1 MRLKDI
7 TTEDLNTLV
16 GLLNQEQKDSLV
28 GQLYADDSYFNPIQD
43 ANDNWIISTEEMINC
58 TNEKFMWVKDLELIT
73 YVPKEVTPII

>member
-1 MRLKDI
+1 MKLKDI

-28 GQLYADDSYFNPIQD
+28 GQLYTDDSYFNPIQD

-58 TNEKFMWVKDLELIT
+58 TNEKFMWVKELELIT
-73 YVPKEVTPII
+73 YVPKEVTPIV